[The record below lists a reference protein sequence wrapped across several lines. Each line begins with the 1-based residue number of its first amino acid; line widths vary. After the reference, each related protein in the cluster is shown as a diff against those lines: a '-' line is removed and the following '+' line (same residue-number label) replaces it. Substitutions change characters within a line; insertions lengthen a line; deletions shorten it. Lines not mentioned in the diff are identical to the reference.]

1 MQKNKYIHIM
11 KISASP
17 IWAFCVLAMPQAK
30 QVILSDVK
38 DHSGPYNLQYHL
50 SNTKSDITFNNK

>member
-1 MQKNKYIHIM
+1 M

-17 IWAFCVLAMPQAK
+17 IWAFGVLAMPQAK

-38 DHSGPYNLQYHL
+38 DHSGPHNL
-50 SNTKSDITFNNK
+50 